1 MNNIFRGQI
10 YWAELKNA
18 VGSQQRGKR
27 PVIIYSN
34 NSNNKHSETVH
45 VVPLTTSPSKKK
57 LPTHFEIVGF
67 GLYENEVNTSL
78 AECIT
83 QIDKRYLREYIGV
96 LDENTMR
103 NVDETVA
110 VQFGLKIENKRRLN

>member
-10 YWAELKNA
+10 FWAELKNT

-27 PVIIYSN
+27 PVVIYSN

-57 LPTHFEIVGF
+57 LPTHVEIVGF
-67 GLYENEVNTSL
+67 GLYEGEVNTSL
-78 AECIT
+78 AECTT
-83 QIDKRYLREYIGV
+83 QIDKRYLREYIGT
-96 LDENTMR
+96 LDDITMTKT
-103 NVDETVA
+103 DDTVA
-110 VQFGLKIENKRRLN
+110 IQFGLKIDNKRRLN